1 MELGLKIKQQRKEL
15 GLSLRD
21 LAERVD
27 LTASFL
33 SQIERDIASPSIES
47 LRKISRALN
56 VPVFYFLFEKD
67 GPSPVVR
74 HDQRRQMSLPNSSI
88 NYQLLT
94 PNAER
99 KLELIMGE
107 IDPADGEI
115 PLIHYQQTEECIFV
129 LEGQLEVTLGAETYL
144 LQKGDTVYFDG
155 PMLQRMIARGDQVV
169 RYLSAI
175 TPPIF

>member
-1 MELGLKIKQQRKEL
+1 MDIGVKIKQQRKKM

-47 LRKISRALN
+47 LRKISQALN
-56 VPVFYFLFEKD
+56 VPVFYFLFEQD

-74 HDQRRQMSLPNSSI
+74 KNQRRTMTLPDSSI

-99 KLELIMGE
+99 KLELIIGE
-107 IDPADGEI
+107 IDPQEGEV
-115 PLIHYQQTEECIFV
+115 PLIHYQQTEECIYV
-129 LEGQLEVTLGAETYL
+129 LQGQLEVTLGAEVYL
-144 LQKGDTVYFDG
+144 LEAGDTIYFEG
-155 PMLQRMIARGDQVV
+155 PMLQKLAARGMEMV

>member
-1 MELGLKIKQQRKEL
+1 MDIGVKIKQQRKKM

-21 LAERVD
+21 LAEKVD

-47 LRKISRALN
+47 LRKISQALN
-56 VPVFYFLFEKD
+56 VPVFYFLFEQD

-74 HDQRRQMSLPNSSI
+74 KNQRRTMTLPESSI
-88 NYQLLT
+88 TYQLLT

-99 KLELIMGE
+99 KMELIIGE
-107 IDPADGEI
+107 IDPQDGAL
-115 PLIHYQQTEECIFV
+115 PLIHYQQTEECIYV
-129 LEGQLEVTLGAETYL
+129 LQGLLEVTLGAEVYL
-144 LQKGDTVYFDG
+144 LEAGDTIYFEG
-155 PMLQRMIARGDQVV
+155 PMLQNLAVRGREKV